1 MLRYLAPLTATVLIV
16 ATGIVHGFWSDRW
29 APAVEP
35 QMAADRLATI
45 PMTIG
50 EWDGK
55 DPDRP
60 VESVPGVVGSLQ
72 RRYTHRITGASVTL
86 ALVCGRAGP
95 VSIHTPDSCYTAS
108 GYDFGKQTQ
117 LAVAPGVDFWT
128 ADAVRTKASEETR
141 LRIFWAWNDG
151 KGWLAPDDSRTA
163 FARVPVLHKL
173 YVLREL
179 NSLSEPVKDD
189 PALGFLRT
197 LIAELDARLFAA
209 GP

>member
-1 MLRYLAPLTATVLIV
+1 MLRYLAPLTATALIV

-35 QMAADRLATI
+35 QIAADRLATI

-60 VESVPGVVGSLQ
+60 VESVPGVVGSLR

-128 ADAVRTKASEETR
+128 ADAVLTKASEETR
-141 LRIFWAWNDG
+141 LRIFWAWNAG
-151 KGWLAPDDSRTA
+151 KGWRAPEDSRTA

-189 PALGFLRT
+189 PALGFLRA
-197 LIAELDARLFAA
+197 LLAELDARLFAA

>member
-1 MLRYLAPLTATVLIV
+1 MLRNLAPLTATVLIV

-35 QMAADRLATI
+35 QQAADRMASV

-55 DPDRP
+55 EPERP
-60 VESVPGVVGSLQ
+60 IESVPGVVGSLQ
-72 RRYTHRITGASVTL
+72 RRYTNRVTGATVTI

-108 GYDFGKQTQ
+108 GYDFGKQS
-117 LAVAPGVDFWT
+117 LFAVEPGIDFWT
-128 ADAVRTKASEETR
+128 ADAVRVKATEETR
-141 LRIFWAWNDG
+141 LRLFWAWNTG
-151 KGWLAPDDSRTA
+151 KGWSAPDDSRTA
-163 FARVPVLHKL
+163 FARCPVLHKL

-189 PALGFLRT
+189 PALTFLRA
-197 LIAELDARLFAA
+197 LLPELNARLFAP